1 MNSIQVII
9 GRTKD
14 GKIEVMP
21 VRYEC
26 RKGRRGVTFCEP
38 TKEARMML
46 KKFEAWQN
54 LSEALEHNQRLQV
67 DLRKLVGECLL

>member
-1 MNSIQVII
+1 MNNNQVII

-26 RKGRRGVTFCEP
+26 RKGRYGVTSCGP
-38 TKEARMML
+38 TREARMML
-46 KKFEAWQN
+46 KKYEAWQN
-54 LSEALEHNQRLQV
+54 LSEALEHNQRLQA